1 MHFLTVTH
9 DGDAFQL
16 LDRTLC
22 QESNGRGHVLQIDA
36 SIQQFFGDRQNHHI
50 LE

>member
-36 SIQQFFGDRQNHHI
+36 GIQQFFGDRQNHHV